1 MDQHCTRLYLRVRCR
16 WPEVTTARRIAVIL
30 LLTSTLAQ
38 AQNQVPNLADRS
50 LEDLMNVEVVSVS
63 KTEQKLARTAAAAF
77 VITQEDIRRSGATNI
92 PDVLRMVPGVNVA
105 QINANTWAVSV
116 RGLNGE
122 FSNELLVMVDGRNVY
137 VPTFGGVF
145 WDVVDVPLMNI
156 EKIEVIRG
164 PGASVWGAN
173 AVNGVI
179 NIITKNARET
189 RGATVEAGG
198 GNLAQGFGTAEYSG
212 SLPKVG
218 DYRLYTQ
225 YLNEDHSPNL
235 TGQDGG
241 DGWHFLQEGF
251 RTDSTL
257 SSRDTLMFRG
267 DIYGGREGDPTTF
280 LSSVTSAAL
289 EKINT
294 QTDVSGGSLQ
304 SVWNHEYGTDSSTK
318 VTVSYDTY
326 ERDDVLREGRKT
338 FTADF
343 QDDFGLG
350 ERQRLVWGA
359 GYRYSS
365 SHSDGDLAVS
375 LNPANLDTQLFS
387 GFLQDEIAIV
397 PDRVYLTVGAKVEHN
412 FYTGFGVMPSARV
425 AYEPSDR
432 RMLWAAIS
440 RAIRTPAETDA
451 AVRLNFAGFPG
462 PGGTPVLV
470 GLLGNPHFKD
480 ERLTA
485 YEAGYRTMVGKRLSI
500 DLSLFYNDYDDQQ
513 TIEPATPFFEA
524 APPPAHLVLP
534 TTYQNLMHGETH
546 GFEISANW
554 KLTKW
559 WTISPGYDFERIHMH
574 VSATSQDSTSAP
586 ETEGSDPHQQAQIRS
601 RIDLSQSVAWDTSVY
616 FVDRLIFQNVP
627 SYTRLDTGLSWQWK
641 AGISFSVFGQNLL
654 RDHHLEFVD
663 SSGAT
668 QSTLIKRGA
677 YAKITWQLK

>member
-1 MDQHCTRLYLRVRCR
+1 
-16 WPEVTTARRIAVIL
+16 
-30 LLTSTLAQ
+30 
-38 AQNQVPNLADRS
+38 
-50 LEDLMNVEVVSVS
+50 MNVEVVSVS

-198 GNLAQGFGTAEYSG
+198 GNLAQGFGTAQYSG

-257 SSRDTLMFRG
+257 SSRDTLMLRG

-326 ERDDVLREGRKT
+326 ERDDALREGRKT

-343 QDDFGLG
+343 QDDFGWG

-480 ERLTA
+480 EGLTA

-500 DLSLFYNDYDDQQ
+500 DLSLFYNDYDEQQ

-534 TTYQNLMHGETH
+534 TTYQNLMQGETH
-546 GFEISANW
+546 GFEIAANW
-554 KLTKW
+554 KLTRW

-574 VSATSQDSTSAP
+574 VSATSQDSTSVP
-586 ETEGSDPHQQAQIRS
+586 ETEGSDPQQQAQIRS
-601 RIDLSQSVAWDTSVY
+601 HIDLSQRVAWDTSVY
-616 FVDRLIFQNVP
+616 FVDRLVFQNVP